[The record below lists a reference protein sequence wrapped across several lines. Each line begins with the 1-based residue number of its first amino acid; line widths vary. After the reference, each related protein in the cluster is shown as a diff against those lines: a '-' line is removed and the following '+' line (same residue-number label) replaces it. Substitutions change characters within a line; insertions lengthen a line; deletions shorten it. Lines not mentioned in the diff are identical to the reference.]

1 MVTTDVARV
10 VATLALG
17 AVVGIP
23 TDTVYGLA
31 ALATS
36 VEGLDRIFELKGRP
50 LDLALP
56 VLVADLDQAE
66 RFIGRSDPKLSRLAG
81 RFWPGALTIVV
92 PFDVPVSARLGG
104 DGKSVGLRCP
114 ADDVVRDLCRILG
127 PLAVTSANHHR
138 EAPIVAASQFIGVFG
153 DRVDVV
159 LDGGTRDG
167 LPSSIVS
174 LVDPEP
180 RCVREGP
187 IAWSEIV
194 SALSTDPGE

>member
-1 MVTTDVARV
+1 MTTDLARV
-10 VATLALG
+10 VATLASG

-31 ALATS
+31 ALAS
-36 VEGLDRIFELKGRP
+36 SAEGLDRIFELKGRP

-66 RFIGRSDPKLSRLAG
+66 GFIGRSDPKLSRLAR

-92 PFDVPVSARLGG
+92 PCDVPASARLGG
-104 DGKSVGLRCP
+104 DGTSVGLRCP
-114 ADDVVRDLCRILG
+114 DDDVVRDLCHILG

-138 EAPIVAASQFIGVFG
+138 EAPIVAASQFNRVFG

-159 LDGGTRDG
+159 LDGGTRNG

-174 LVDPEP
+174 LVDRKP
-180 RCVREGP
+180 RCLREGP
-187 IAWSEIV
+187 VAWSDIV
-194 SALSTDPGE
+194 SALSTDPAE